1 MFIDFIDHLRCPQ
14 PHQETWLVASS
25 VRTVERDLVDGLLGC
40 PICRAEYPIRDGI
53 AYFVERT
60 PEQVPLASPQSQEE
74 AMRLAAFLDLAE
86 PRGYA
91 ALAGDWGSHAR
102 VVAALTDVH
111 LVLVNPPR
119 DVEMGLGVSG
129 VVVSDALPFSR
140 MALRGIAF
148 DAEST
153 AALMA
158 SALPAIRP
166 KGRVVGPVSLPVP
179 EGVKELVRDDRVWVG
194 EREAPPARTIGLAR
208 R

>member
-25 VRTVERDLVDGLLGC
+25 ARVVERDIMDGILGC
-40 PICRAEYPIRDGI
+40 PICRAEYPIRDGV

-60 PEQVPLASPQSQEE
+60 PEQVPHASPESQEE

-86 PRGYA
+86 PRGFA
-91 ALAGDWGSHAR
+91 ALVGDWGSQAR
-102 VVAALTDVH
+102 VAQALTELH

-129 VVVSDALPFSR
+129 VVVGEALPFAR

-148 DAEST
+148 DAST
-153 AALMA
+153 SGALAA

-179 EGVKELVRDDRVWVG
+179 AGVTELVRDERVWVG
-194 EREAPPARTIGLAR
+194 EREAPPSRIVGLGR